1 MFAERESHA
10 VYFLQEQDMTR
21 FDAVNYISHG
31 IAKAPGRSET
41 RRVQGAEE
49 EERGEKGQKRNHDAL
64 DAYCVN
70 LNKKAKSGKI
80 DPLIGRE
87 AEVDRTIQILCR
99 RSKNNPLYVGDP
111 GVGKTAIA
119 EGLARRIVQREVPEV
134 LLNATIFALDMGALL
149 AGTRYRGDFEE
160 RLKAVLSELE
170 AQPGAVLFIDE
181 IHTVIGAG
189 ATSGGA
195 MDASNLLK
203 PALAGG
209 AIRCIGSTTYKE
221 YRNYFEKDRALVRR
235 FQKIDVNEP
244 TIEDSIK
251 ILRGLKPYYERHHK
265 VRYTADAIK
274 AAVELSH
281 RYIGDRKLPDKAI
294 DVIDETGAAQML
306 VPENKRRKTITAKEV
321 EACIATMARI
331 PPKSVSR
338 DDREV
343 LKNLDRDLKMVVF
356 GQDPAIE
363 SLVSAIKLARAGLRD
378 PEKPIGSYLF
388 SGPTGVG
395 KTEVARQL
403 ARTLGI
409 EITRFD
415 MSEYMERHTVS
426 RLIGAPPGY
435 VGFDQGGLLTDAIDQ
450 HPHSVL
456 LLDEIEKAHPDLFN
470 ILLQVMD
477 YGKLTDHNGKNVDFR
492 NVILIMTT
500 NAGASELAKQAI
512 GFGSGIRAGDD
523 QEAINRM
530 FTPEFRNRLDAVISF
545 AALAPSTIGRVVD
558 KFVLQLEEQLADR
571 NVTIELDAGAR
582 EWLAEKGYD
591 PLFGARPLGRIIQ
604 EHIKKPLAEELLFGQ
619 LAKGGV
625 VMVSADTEADKLTF
639 AFLPRPPSTADRAG
653 GDRTGRIAPTF
664 VIPGQPAGL
673 NPEPMNTVFAFL
685 ARSVFL
691 GSGFLAPLGPG
702 MTERGTVAPLRFRVM
717 PKKKI
722 ELNRSA
728 LRQRRRSLRHGFP
741 EFQVVTEDDAR
752 AGGFERREAVERGQH
767 LVAVMHE
774 ARQAPFAQG
783 ATEIAGI
790 GGQHGIAT
798 RQAQFQRLVARRVA
812 GRRQTHDRA
821 IAEHIVLA
829 IDQPQFVAEIE
840 IARVEATPRGRV
852 RVHPGIPFAALH
864 QHRRVRDQG
873 VAAGMVEMEMR
884 VDDQVDLRRITVRA
898 RSAGR

>member
-1 MFAERESHA
+1 VLSRNLEKSLHRALAYANERRHEYATLEHLLLALTEDQDAVAVLRACSVDLDRLRREVLTYVDNELGNLVASHTEDAKPTASFQRVLQRAAIHVQSSGREEVTGANVLVAMFAERESHA

-49 EERGEKGQKRNHDAL
+49 DNDRGEKNNQKRGHDAL

-70 LNKKAKSGKI
+70 LNKKAKTGKI

-87 AEVDRTIQILCR
+87 AEVERTIQILCR

-119 EGLARRIVQREVPEV
+119 EGLARRIVGREVPEV
-134 LLNATIFALDMGALL
+134 LLNATIYALDMGALL

-160 RLKAVLSELE
+160 RLKAVLAELE
-170 AQPGAVLFIDE
+170 TQPGAILFIDE

-209 AIRCIGSTTYKE
+209 VIRCIGSTTYKE

-265 VRYTADAIK
+265 VRYTTDAIR

-294 DVIDETGAAQML
+294 DVIDESGAAQML
-306 VPENKRRKTITAKEV
+306 LPESRRRKTITAREV

-343 LKNLDRDLKMVVF
+343 LKNLTRDLETMVF
-356 GQDPAIE
+356 GQDAAIE
-363 SLVSAIKLARAGLRD
+363 ALVSAIKLARAGLRD

-435 VGFDQGGLLTDAIDQ
+435 VGFDQGGLLTDAVDQ
-450 HPHSVL
+450 HPHCVL

-477 YGKLTDHNGKNVDFR
+477 YGKLTDHNGKIVDFR

-500 NAGASELAKQAI
+500 NAGAAELAKQAI
-512 GFGSGIRAGDD
+512 GFGSGIRTGHDE
-523 QEAINRM
+523 EAINRM
-530 FTPEFRNRLDAVISF
+530 FTPEFRNRLDAMISF
-545 AALAPSTIGRVVD
+545 APLSADTIGRVVG
-558 KFVLQLEEQLADR
+558 KFILQLEEQLADR
-571 NVTIELDAGAR
+571 NVTIELEASAR
-582 EWLAEKGYD
+582 AWLAEKGYD
-591 PLFGARPLGRIIQ
+591 PLFGARPLARIIQ
-604 EHIKKPLAEELLFGQ
+604 EHIKKPLADELLFGH
-619 LAKGGV
+619 LAKGGIV
-625 VMVSADTEADKLTF
+625 RVRKDENEDKLAFTF
-639 AFLPRPPSTADRAG
+639 LERPAPEAPATDSTE
-653 GDRTGRIAPTF
+653 PKE
-664 VIPGQPAGL
+664 
-673 NPEPMNTVFAFL
+673 PEL
-685 ARSVFL
+685 
-691 GSGFLAPLGPG
+691 
-702 MTERGTVAPLRFRVM
+702 
-717 PKKKI
+717 
-722 ELNRSA
+722 
-728 LRQRRRSLRHGFP
+728 
-741 EFQVVTEDDAR
+741 
-752 AGGFERREAVERGQH
+752 VE
-767 LVAVMHE
+767 
-774 ARQAPFAQG
+774 
-783 ATEIAGI
+783 
-790 GGQHGIAT
+790 
-798 RQAQFQRLVARRVA
+798 
-812 GRRQTHDRA
+812 
-821 IAEHIVLA
+821 
-829 IDQPQFVAEIE
+829 
-840 IARVEATPRGRV
+840 
-852 RVHPGIPFAALH
+852 
-864 QHRRVRDQG
+864 
-873 VAAGMVEMEMR
+873 
-884 VDDQVDLRRITVRA
+884 
-898 RSAGR
+898 